1 MKLPIP
7 VPNHKTVPVTASD
20 AKQSMPKII
29 QLKPKNNSK
38 YLLNSSEKRF
48 KTHFPVI
55 KSSKKLLDYPIY

>member
-7 VPNHKTVPVTASD
+7 IPNHKPVPVTASK
-20 AKQSMPKII
+20 AKQSLSRNYSTNK
-29 QLKPKNNSK
+29 KYNSK